1 MMTSF
6 LQDFLNKRNIPF
18 TESDNGLLFH
28 FLEKGSGTQAV
39 PNDYVRV
46 HYTGSFLDGRVFDSS
61 VERGEPIVFKL
72 GAGQVIPGWD
82 QGIALLS
89 QGDKAKLYI
98 PPELAYGEAGA
109 GDAIPPNSF
118 LQFEVELVEILSEE
132 AYKTWS
138 EEEDARRR
146 KMIEEYIEQQMRKEL
161 SGIVAYAKQEDI
173 DLQMTDSGLFY
184 HLEQAGEGEKAVAGK
199 TVSVHYTG
207 RLLSGEVFDSSH
219 QRNEPIQFELGAG
232 RVIQGWDEGI
242 ALFRV
247 GGKGKLVVPS
257 PLGYGPR
264 AMGSIP
270 AESTLVFDIELVA
283 VD

>member
-1 MMTSF
+1 MSSF
-6 LQDFLNKRNIPF
+6 LQDFLNKRNLPF
-18 TESDNGLLFH
+18 SESENGLLH
-28 FLEKGSGTQAV
+28 HTISEGTGAQAKSG
-39 PNDYVRV
+39 DFVRV
-46 HYTGSFLDGRVFDSS
+46 HYTGSFLDGRVFDTS

-72 GAGQVIPGWD
+72 GVGQVIPGWD
-82 QGIALLS
+82 QGIALLKE
-89 QGDKAKLYI
+89 GEKANLYI

-109 GDAIPPNSF
+109 GEAIPPNSY
-118 LQFEVELVEILSEE
+118 LQFEVELVEIMSEE
-132 AYKTWS
+132 AYQKWS

-146 KMIEEYIEQQMRKEL
+146 KMIEEYIETQMRKEL
-161 SGIVAYAKQEDI
+161 SGIVAYAKQEDL

-184 HLEQAGEGEKAVAGK
+184 HIENAGEGEKAVAGK

-207 RLLSGEVFDSSH
+207 KLLNGEIFDSSH
-219 QRNEPIQFELGAG
+219 QRNQPISFELGAG

-247 GGKGKLVVPS
+247 GGKGKLVIPS

-270 AESTLVFDIELVA
+270 AESTLVFDIELVG
-283 VD
+283 VS

>member
-1 MMTSF
+1 MSSF
-6 LQDFLNKRNIPF
+6 LQDFLNKRNLPF
-18 TESDNGLLFH
+18 SESENGLLYH
-28 FLEKGSGTQAV
+28 TTVEGSGEQAKSG
-39 PNDYVRV
+39 DHVRV

-72 GAGQVIPGWD
+72 GVGQVIPGWD
-82 QGIALLS
+82 QGIALLK
-89 QGDKAKLYI
+89 QGEKANLYI

-109 GDAIPPNSF
+109 GDAIPPNSY
-118 LQFEVELVEILSEE
+118 LQFEVELVEIMSEE
-132 AYKTWS
+132 AYQKWS

-146 KMIEEYIEQQMRKEL
+146 KMIEEYIETQMRKEL
-161 SGIVAYAKQEDI
+161 TGIVAYAKQDDL
-173 DLQMTDSGLFY
+173 DLQMTDTGLFY
-184 HLEQAGEGEKAVAGK
+184 HIEDAGEGEKAEAGK

-207 RLLSGEVFDSSH
+207 KLLSGEIFDSSR
-219 QRNEPIQFELGAG
+219 QRNEPISFELGAG

-247 GGKGKLVVPS
+247 GGKGKLVIPS

-283 VD
+283 VS